1 LTITSYAITSKSLA
15 KKSVLLA
22 HTCKPVVKKKKKK
35 KKEEY
40 AWAFCD
46 KNLAS
51 RGIIKNIS
59 RCRGGC
65 ARAEKG
71 ICIRFQ
77 VLLFMPVIFVVF
89 YIFIGLV
96 KCSVDLN
103 ISCNACKLTRI
114 SRIKKKNIQD

>member
-22 HTCKPVVKKKKKK
+22 HTCKPVVKKKK

-77 VLLFMPVIFVVF
+77 VLLSMPVIFVVF

-103 ISCNACKLTRI
+103 ISYNACKLTRI